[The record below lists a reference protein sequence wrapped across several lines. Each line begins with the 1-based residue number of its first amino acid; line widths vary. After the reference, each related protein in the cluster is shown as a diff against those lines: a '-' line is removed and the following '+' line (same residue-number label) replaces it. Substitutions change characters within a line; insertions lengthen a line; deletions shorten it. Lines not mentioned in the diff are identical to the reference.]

1 MTAEDKERMEKAEFF
16 IKTFSDEFL
25 SLIRWYDKL
34 LLEMGEK
41 QNEMLAFI
49 GIIVHTFGEDNKFY
63 LSSEEIK
70 KWKDV
75 VYRIEANVDDDG
87 GITYTTVIEE
97 ASENAESDSGEN
109 IQT

>member
-63 LSSEEIK
+63 VSPEMK
-70 KWKDV
+70 MKWDTL
-75 VYRIEANVDDDG
+75 VYRIEADVDDDG
-87 GITYTTVIEE
+87 GITYTTIIEE
-97 ASENAESDSGEN
+97 ASKNAESDSGEN